1 MDDLLN
7 LIDEDDTSNDTVT
20 AKKSAKDIKSPLKK
34 RKRLSDSL
42 NEEEGQCLEEE
53 LEMEQ
58 ADEEDDDMESL
69 EKLKEKTL
77 KSVRNDLM
85 LLDIDQDGDEMAA
98 GEEVVKTEVQVVTK
112 LPVTQAPFQPASTPL
127 NLTERYM
134 AWNNIGLITQ
144 FMKENDDSI
153 DIEFHNATY
162 HHTIHLKN
170 QFGYTMADMS
180 TEAVLMASPGK
191 RKSYSSTLIT
201 NNAS

>member
-201 NNAS
+201 KNAS